1 MDSENESIV
10 EREGHQN
17 SSRDPDKASIESAET
32 SSEPTKE
39 SANTGEMVLSPDSNE
54 IINYFCH

>member
-39 SANTGEMVLSPDSNE
+39 IFIQP
-54 IINYFCH
+54 